1 METSEVVSATQD
13 VRQHRKGGGKFFRA
27 SQAIYAIALLA
38 SIEIWF
44 ALFRAPLFL
53 DETGTYWHISAG
65 LSQIW
70 PRQYLNFPAY
80 EYILWLFTRILGT
93 SEAALRAPSLL
104 AMVGAAWLMYRIAR
118 ELCDRDVA
126 VLSTIIFC
134 IHPIIV
140 FASVNVRPYAF
151 GALAITAALYTLLR
165 LRQNDSTWMAALFG
179 FLSACILY
187 FHYLFIGIL
196 PAMLLCF
203 FVFKKHNRR
212 VLWRQFSVAIAVF
225 ALACLPMISGVLFMF
240 HTGQSHVYDPA
251 PTVDNLVWTLAPG
264 FIPFLIGGA
273 VLLTGIMAA
282 TRPRRQDSQAR
293 LESWK
298 LLFCLSI
305 ALIPLLLLW
314 GVSVATPIHMFE
326 PRHCLVAVPGIA
338 LCWGLILTRYLT
350 RSTRIVLCLAFLV
363 AVVYYYD
370 ISAFRNRNGVTSKY
384 AIAMA
389 QKNTLVDNAPVVMCS
404 SFPESD
410 YVTMP
415 LHNVKEYILFP
426 QFSYYKLS
434 APLIPL
440 PRALNDQAIRLGSEF
455 LAEATSKHERFLAM
469 ADLPSFKTLDWL
481 ATKASGSYNVR
492 TLGVFDDYTK
502 VLEFTPRLPATPPA
516 AHSSGPPSLPGAKA
530 ASRPATP

>member
-1 METSEVVSATQD
+1 MGKTILVEPEQTTSKERRPRWILNPAL
-13 VRQHRKGGGKFFRA
+13 
-27 SQAIYAIALLA
+27 YAIALAA

-44 ALFRAPLFL
+44 AVIRAPLFL

-65 LSQIW
+65 FSQIW
-70 PRQYLNFPAY
+70 PRQSLGLPAY
-80 EYILWLFTRILGT
+80 EYILWLFTKIFGT
-93 SEAALRAPSLL
+93 SEAALRIPSVL
-104 AMVGAAWLMYRIAR
+104 AMLGATWLMYRIAR
-118 ELCDRDVA
+118 ELFDRDVA

-140 FASVNVRPYAF
+140 YASVNVRPYAF
-151 GALAITAALYTLLR
+151 GALAITAALFTLLR
-165 LRQNDSTWMAALFG
+165 LRQNDSTWLAVLFG

-187 FHYLFIGIL
+187 FHYLFVGIL
-196 PAMLLCF
+196 PALLLCL

-212 VLWRQFSVAIAVF
+212 VLWRQFAVAIAIFV
-225 ALACLPMISGVLFMF
+225 LTCLPIIPSVLFMF
-240 HTGQSHVYDPA
+240 HTGQSRVYDPA
-251 PTVDNLVWTLAPG
+251 PTVGNLVWTFAPG

-273 VLLTGIMAA
+273 VLLAGVLAA
-282 TRPRRQDSQAR
+282 KTPRQGDQQPKIQNW
-293 LESWK
+293 E
-298 LLFCLSI
+298 LLFCLSV
-305 ALIPLLLLW
+305 ALFPLLLLY

-338 LCWGLILTRYLT
+338 LCWGLIMTRYLT
-350 RSTRIVLCLAFLV
+350 RTTRLVLCVAFLV

-370 ISAFRNRNGVTSKY
+370 ISAFRNRNGPSAKG

-389 QKNTLVDNAPVVMCS
+389 QENTSVDNAPVVMCS
-404 SFPESD
+404 SFPEAD
-410 YVTMP
+410 YVPMP
-415 LHNVKEYILFP
+415 THDAKENILFP

-440 PRALNDQAIRLGSEF
+440 PRALNDQAIRLGSQF
-455 LAEATSKHERFLAM
+455 LAEATRKHERFLAM
-469 ADLPSFKTLDWL
+469 ADQPSFKTLDWL
-481 ATKASGSYNVR
+481 AAKASGSYNVR

-516 AHSSGPPSLPGAKA
+516 AHSSGPPSLLGAKA